1 MPRCGSGDEW
11 LRQLMLY
18 LDQNRQILDQR
29 MNAIPGV
36 WSMPL
41 EATYL
46 AWVDFSGTGMSRQE
60 FTDRVQKTA
69 RVAPNAGPIF
79 GLGGDDFLR
88 FNFALPKSRLVEAMD
103 RIEEAFSDLQ

>member
-1 MPRCGSGDEW
+1 
-11 LRQLMLY
+11 
-18 LDQNRQILDQR
+18 

-36 WSMPL
+36 KSML
-41 EATYL
+41 MEATYL

-69 RVAPNAGPIF
+69 RVAPNVGPVF

-88 FNFALPKSRLVEAMD
+88 FNFALPRSLLVKALDRL
-103 RIEEAFSDLQ
+103 EEACSDLQ